1 MMFLCSLQEA
11 EAAPRPSSA
20 GADDA
25 GGGAALDSPD
35 PLSPPPPSG
44 SRLGSFAHA
53 AVAVDSEPC
62 SRVGR

>member
-1 MMFLCSLQEA
+1 MLLFSLQEA
-11 EAAPRPSSA
+11 EATPRPSL